1 MIDANSKLIDTYL
14 ELINRMNFESK
25 LELISRLSS
34 AMKEEMSGTDE
45 SVLKLYG
52 TFESDK
58 SAEEIIALI
67 RDART
72 FNRKIENFD

>member
-34 AMKEEMSGTDE
+34 SMKEEMSASDE

-52 TFESDK
+52 AFESEK

-67 RDART
+67 REART
-72 FNRKIENFD
+72 FNRKIEHFD